1 MSEQDPERDGGPVSP
16 GCPMNPARRALLRG
30 GLAVAGGAVAAA
42 GLGGCGSDRAALEA
56 RGDAVGPTSIRQSQ
70 PFHGAHQSGV
80 TTPTQAAA
88 IAAAF
93 DVVGEG
99 GAALERM
106 LRRLSERIAFLMV
119 GGRVPDRDP
128 KLPPYDS
135 GLLGPD
141 IFPDNLTVTVSVGA
155 SLFDARFGLAQ
166 QKPRQLAEM
175 PSFPNDA
182 LDAALCDGDLLLQ
195 ICSNTAETNLHALR
209 DIVKNT
215 SGMLNLRWTL
225 DGFLPP
231 HTVQKLG
238 RDSVINL
245 LGFKDGTANPD
256 AGDARA
262 MARIVWVQ
270 ADAGEPAW
278 ATGGS
283 YQAVRIIRNFVEF
296 WDRTPLQEQERIMGR
311 HKASGAPLGRLHEH
325 DPVDFGDDPD
335 GEVTPLDAHIRLAN
349 PRTPGSREIL
359 RRGFNYSRGFTRSG
373 QLDQGLL
380 FICYQSDLD
389 EGFVAIQRRLDGEP
403 LEEYIKPVG
412 GGFFYVLPGVADASG
427 YLGQGLVEAGAAAA

>member
-1 MSEQDPERDGGPVSP
+1 MNTHDPDHPANAGDTCP
-16 GCPMNPARRALLRG
+16 GNTCPSSPARRALLRG
-30 GLAVAGGAVAAA
+30 GVIAAGSAIAAA
-42 GLGGCGSDRAALEA
+42 GLAGCRADAPPSSA
-56 RGDAVGPTSIRQSQ
+56 RGDARAALSIQQSQ
-70 PFHGAHQSGV
+70 PFHGLHQSGI

-88 IAAAF
+88 IAVAF
-93 DVVGEG
+93 DVVGKG
-99 GAALERM
+99 RPALARM
-106 LRRLSERIAFLMV
+106 FRRLSERIAFLTT
-119 GGRVPDRDP
+119 GGPVPLRDP
-128 KLPPYDS
+128 KLPPHDS
-135 GLLGPD
+135 GVLGPEV
-141 IFPDNLTVTVSVGA
+141 FPDNLTITASVGA
-155 SLFDARFGLAQ
+155 SLFDARFDLAHA
-166 QKPRQLAEM
+166 KPRQLVEM

-195 ICSNTAETNLHALR
+195 ICSNTAETNIHALR

-215 SGMLNLRWTL
+215 AGMLNLRWSL
-225 DGFLPP
+225 DAFLPP

-238 RDSVINL
+238 TDSVINL

-256 AGDARA
+256 ATDAAA
-262 MARIVWVQ
+262 MDRIVWVQ
-270 ADAGEPAW
+270 PSADEPAW

-311 HKASGAPLGRLHEH
+311 HKASGAPLGKAHEH
-325 DPVDFGDDPD
+325 DTVDYTSDPT

-349 PRTPGSREIL
+349 PRTPGTRQIL
-359 RRGFNYSRGFTRSG
+359 RRGFNYSRGFTKSG

-412 GGFFYVLPGVADASG
+412 GGFYFALPGVPEASG
-427 YLGQGLVEAGAAAA
+427 YLGQGLVESA

>member
-1 MSEQDPERDGGPVSP
+1 MSEHDPDRDDRPADA
-16 GCPMNPARRALLRG
+16 GCPMNPSRRALLRG
-30 GLAVAGGAVAAA
+30 GLAVAGGAVAVA
-42 GLGGCGSDRAALEA
+42 GLAACVGDRAEREA
-56 RGDAVGPTSIRQSQ
+56 RGDAVGTTSIRQSQ
-70 PFHGAHQSGV
+70 PFHGVHQSGI

-88 IAAAF
+88 IAVAF

-99 GAALERM
+99 RAALERA
-106 LRRLSERIAFLMV
+106 LRKLSERIAFLMV
-119 GGRVPDRDP
+119 GGPVPQRDP

-141 IFPDNLTVTVSVGA
+141 IFPDNLTVTASVGA
-155 SLFDARFGLAQ
+155 SLFDARFGLSG
-166 QKPRQLAEM
+166 QKPRQLVEM

-195 ICSNTAETNLHALR
+195 VCSNTAETNLHALR
-209 DIVKNT
+209 DIIKHT
-215 SGMLNLRWTL
+215 SGLMNLRWSL

-238 RDSVINL
+238 KDSVINL

-256 AGDARA
+256 ANDGDA
-262 MARIVWVQ
+262 MDRIVWVQ

-296 WDRTPLQEQERIMGR
+296 WDRTPLQEQEQIMGR
-311 HKASGAPLGRLHEH
+311 HKATGAPLGMRHEH
-325 DPVDFGDDPD
+325 DRFDYRDDPE
-335 GEVTPLDAHIRLAN
+335 GKVTPLDAHIRLAN
-349 PRTPGSREIL
+349 PRTPGVRQIL
-359 RRGFNYSRGFTRSG
+359 RRGFNYSRGFTKSG

-389 EGFVAIQRRLDGEP
+389 EGFIAIQRRLDGEP

-412 GGFFYVLPGVADASG
+412 GGFFYALPGTPDASG
-427 YLGQGLVEAGAAAA
+427 YLGQGLVESA